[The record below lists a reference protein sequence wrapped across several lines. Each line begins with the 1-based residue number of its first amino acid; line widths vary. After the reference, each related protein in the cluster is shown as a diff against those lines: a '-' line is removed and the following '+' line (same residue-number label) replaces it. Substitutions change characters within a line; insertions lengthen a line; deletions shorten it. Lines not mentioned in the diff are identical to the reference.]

1 MQITPIELAQK
12 LLVFNFLRYA
22 VIAALAFLIWYVLL
36 RKKWAYK
43 KIQAKFPGKEDYIR
57 EISYSLF
64 TIVLFTLVAY
74 IIMTEPLANYTLR
87 YKEISEHSTAFWVLG
102 LILMIILHDTY
113 FYWAHRLM
121 HHKKLF
127 KYFHL
132 VHHQSKNPSPW
143 AAYAFHP
150 LEGIVE
156 AGVIFPIV
164 FLIPHHVT
172 TLIAFMFFMMV
183 YNVYGH
189 LGWELYPKGFS
200 KNFSGK
206 WINTSVNHNQH
217 HKHVNGNYG
226 LYFLYWDRWMGT
238 LREDY
243 DESYDEVDKKRMSSK
258 LTQSI
263 KQ

>member
-1 MQITPIELAQK
+1 MELKGVELAQK
-12 LLVFNFLRYA
+12 LLFFNFMRYA
-22 VIAALAFLIWYVLL
+22 VIAALAFIIWYALFK
-36 RKKWAYK
+36 KKWAYK
-43 KIQAKFPGKEDYIR
+43 KIQATFPGKEDYIR
-57 EISYSLF
+57 EIGYSLF
-64 TIVLFTLVAY
+64 TVLLFTAVAY
-74 IIMTEPLANYTLR
+74 IILTEPFSNISQR
-87 YKEISEHSTAFWVLG
+87 YKNFSDFSTAYWWLSV
-102 LILMIILHDTY
+102 ILMIVFHDTY

-156 AGVIFPIV
+156 AGVIFPIAL
-164 FLIPHHVT
+164 FIPHH
-172 TLIAFMFFMMV
+172 LSAIIAFMFFMMV

-200 KNFSGK
+200 KNFIGK
-206 WINTSVNHNQH
+206 WLNTSVNHNQH
-217 HKHVNGNYG
+217 HKHVQGNYG

-238 LREDY
+238 LRKDY
-243 DESYDEVDKKRMSSK
+243 EESYEEMDKKRFAK
-258 LTQSI
+258 N
-263 KQ
+263 